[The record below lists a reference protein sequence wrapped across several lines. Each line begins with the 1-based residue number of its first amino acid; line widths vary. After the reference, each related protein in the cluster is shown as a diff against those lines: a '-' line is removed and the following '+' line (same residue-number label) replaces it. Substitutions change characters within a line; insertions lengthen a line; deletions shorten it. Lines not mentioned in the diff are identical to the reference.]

1 MTFDEFA
8 KVNGLSFFQ
17 LPSGSWRVKVGKKL
31 TRGAVV
37 VKTGTE
43 DFVRKVAREYVQ
55 EAARNRDN
63 SIYISDIERGQAIE
77 ALNLLKNHDVHLS
90 LLEVARA
97 FCERLPKTKGI
108 TVQFAC
114 DKYLDLVEDRRQKRG
129 STSTY
134 GRLLK
139 RHFASFSHLYGDR
152 ELYEISADEIR
163 EWLDVQCFG
172 KSAKTHNNY
181 LKGVRAMFSM
191 AMKRKWVVENV
202 SLEVDFMPVMPS
214 AVGVF
219 APDVVGKLLQAA
231 YDAKEMDILL
241 AFAIQSFGGLRRSEV
256 LGLSW
261 GDVGATS
268 IRVTASNSK
277 TDKGRGVEIQPPLQ
291 KILSLFDQWKNK
303 KNRDSP
309 LIEMKDSQ
317 WDKKRKKIMLA
328 AKIPNWPH
336 NALRHTFVSS
346 RLAMTKDPVT
356 TAYEAGHTI
365 EVMKS
370 HYDAVVDPADG
381 KKHFQ
386 IKLKTI
392 SK

>member
-1 MTFDEFA
+1 MTFDEFE

-108 TVQFAC
+108 TLQFAC
-114 DKYLDLVEDRRQKRG
+114 DKYLDIVEDRRQKRG
-129 STSTY
+129 STSSY

-139 RHFASFSHLYGDR
+139 RHYATFTHLYGNR

-231 YDAKEMDILL
+231 YDAGEMDILL

-277 TDKGRGVEIQPPLQ
+277 TDKGRGVEIQKPLQ
-291 KILSLFDQWKNK
+291 KILGLFDQWENK
-303 KNRDSP
+303 YGHGDSN
-309 LIEMKDSQ
+309 IKDHCFCV
-317 WDKKRKKIMLA
+317 KC
-328 AKIPNWPH
+328 
-336 NALRHTFVSS
+336 
-346 RLAMTKDPVT
+346 
-356 TAYEAGHTI
+356 
-365 EVMKS
+365 
-370 HYDAVVDPADG
+370 
-381 KKHFQ
+381 
-386 IKLKTI
+386 
-392 SK
+392 